1 MTILDVYMEDKDK
14 ITFTFRDINLDGLNR
29 NITTDTCTCSI
40 NIPAKDGRKQTG
52 RFVWPELQLTYA
64 VYGHIPAVGRW
75 LIRRLFGIRYES
87 LE

>member
-1 MTILDVYMEDKDK
+1 MTILNVYMEDKDK

-29 NITTDTCTCSI
+29 NITTDTCSM

-64 VYGHIPAVGRW
+64 VHGHIPAVGRW

>member
-1 MTILDVYMEDKDK
+1 MEDKDK
-14 ITFTFRDINLDGLNR
+14 KFTFWDINLDGLNR
-29 NITTDTCTCSI
+29 NNITTDTCSM
-40 NIPAKDGRKQTG
+40 NISAKDGRKQTG

>member
-1 MTILDVYMEDKDK
+1 MEDKDK
-14 ITFTFRDINLDGLNR
+14 ITFTLWDINLDGMSR
-29 NITTDTCTCSI
+29 NITTDTYSM
-40 NIPAKDGRKQTG
+40 NMSAKDGRKQTG

>member
-14 ITFTFRDINLDGLNR
+14 ITFKFRHINLDGLNR
-29 NITTDTCTCSI
+29 NITADTCSM
-40 NIPAKDGRKQTG
+40 NISAKDGRKQTG